1 MSADVADNLLVDATL
16 LGLNVE
22 FSSTMHAL
30 TRKSLFL
37 ALSAL
42 ALVATGCRKKPT
54 RPDPSSTVISQPGD
68 PLGGAA
74 AGGFGNGFDN
84 GLVADAN
91 TTLLPQGAYEDG
103 DKIYG
108 LLQPVYFAYDQSAIA
123 APERAKL
130 DAAKTYLDANP
141 AQRLLIEGRCDWR
154 GTGDYNLGL
163 GDRRAAAAKQYLV
176 TLGVPDARIEVL
188 SKGDLEAVE
197 NASDDVMA
205 KDRRADLVVL
215 KK

>member
-1 MSADVADNLLVDATL
+1 M
-16 LGLNVE
+16 GLNVNH
-22 FSSTMHAL
+22 SSTMHAF
-30 TRKSLFL
+30 TRKALFVL
-37 ALSAL
+37 IAA
-42 ALVATGCRKKPT
+42 ATIFATGCRKKPA
-54 RPDPSSTVISQPGD
+54 RPDPSATVIGQPGVLNPGD
-68 PLGGAA
+68 AS
-74 AGGFGNGFDN
+74 GFGAGFNNGVTEA
-84 GLVADAN
+84 GSG
-91 TTLLPQGAYEDG
+91 LLPQGAYEEG

-108 LLQPVYFAYDQSAIA
+108 LLEPVYFAFDQSAIA

-130 DAAKTYLDANP
+130 DAAKAYLDANP

-163 GDRRAAAAKQYLV
+163 GDRRASAARQYLV
-176 TLGVPDARIEVL
+176 TLGVPETRIEVL